1 MKTLA
6 LMGNPNVGKSVL
18 FNRLTGVDVSISNYP
33 GTTVDYTE
41 GRAKIGGEDYRVV
54 DLPGSFSLEAKDKAE
69 EVAGKMLKE
78 MEPDVVVCVIDATSI
93 ERGLYLCL
101 ELIERSFSMVVAL
114 NMSDEARD
122 RNIKIDVEELERI
135 LKLPVVSTVAT
146 IGSGIEELASRI
158 SEARQGEVV
167 EILKE
172 VGNHEGEW

>member
-1 MKTLA
+1 MKTLVLA
-6 LMGNPNVGKSVL
+6 GNPNVGKSVL

-41 GRAKIGGEDYRVV
+41 GRARIEGEEYRIV

-69 EVAGKMLKE
+69 EVAREMLEE

-101 ELIERSFSMVVAL
+101 QLVERGYTMLVAL

-122 RNIKIDVEELERI
+122 KNIEIDIEELEKI
-135 LKLPVVSTVAT
+135 LDVPVVSTVAT
-146 IGSGIEELASRI
+146 AGSGIEKLASRI
-158 SEARQGEVV
+158 GEARQGRVG
-167 EILKE
+167 EIRKE
-172 VGNHEGEW
+172 VGES

>member
-6 LMGNPNVGKSVL
+6 LTGNPNVGKSVL

-41 GRAKIGGEDYRVV
+41 GRARIGGEEYRVV

-69 EVAGKMLKE
+69 EVAGEMLKE
-78 MEPDVVVCVIDATSI
+78 MDPDVVVCVIDATSI

-101 ELIERSFSMVVAL
+101 ELIEREFTMMVAL

-122 RNIKIDVEELERI
+122 KNIEVDSEELERI
-135 LKLPVVSTVAT
+135 LNMPVVSTVAT
-146 IGSGIEELASRI
+146 TGRGIEKLASRI
-158 SEARQGEVV
+158 DEASRGEVN
-167 EILKE
+167 EIIE
-172 VGNHEGEW
+172 RVNES

>member
-1 MKTLA
+1 MKTIALA
-6 LMGNPNVGKSVL
+6 GNPNVGKSVL

-41 GRAKIGGEDYRVV
+41 GRARIGGEEYRVV

-69 EVAGKMLKE
+69 EVAGKMLEE

-101 ELIERSFSMVVAL
+101 ELIERGFTMVVTL

-122 RNIKIDVEELERI
+122 KNIEIDNEELEKI
-135 LKLPVVSTVAT
+135 LKVPVVPTVAT
-146 IGSGIEELASRI
+146 TGSGIEKLASRI
-158 SEARQGEVV
+158 NEARPGKINEVIRGV
-167 EILKE
+167 KE
-172 VGNHEGEW
+172 S

>member
-1 MKTLA
+1 MKTIALA
-6 LMGNPNVGKSVL
+6 GNPNVGKSVL

-41 GRAKIGGEDYRVV
+41 GRAMIGGEEYRVV

-78 MEPDVVVCVIDATSI
+78 MDPDVVVCVIDATSI

-101 ELIERSFSMVVAL
+101 ELIEWGFSMMVVL

-122 RNIKIDVEELERI
+122 KNIEVDAEELENV
-135 LKLPVVSTVAT
+135 LGVPVVSTVAT
-146 IGSGIEELASRI
+146 AGVGVGKLASKI
-158 SEARQGEVV
+158 GETEHA
-167 EILKE
+167 EIDKIRKKVLSY
-172 VGNHEGEW
+172 G

>member
-1 MKTLA
+1 MKTIALA
-6 LMGNPNVGKSVL
+6 GNPNVGKSVL

-41 GRAKIGGEDYRVV
+41 GRARIGGEDYRVV

-69 EVAGKMLKE
+69 EVAGKILEE

-101 ELIERSFSMVVAL
+101 ELIERGFTMMVVL

-122 RNIKIDVEELERI
+122 KNIEIDVGELEDI
-135 LKLPVVSTVAT
+135 LGVPVVSTVAT
-146 IGSGIEELASRI
+146 SGVGIEEFTSRI
-158 SEARQGEVV
+158 E
-167 EILKE
+167 E
-172 VGNHEGEW
+172 VGQAEIGKIREGTLGP